1 MSQLLLFAYFLE
13 SGLLLLV
20 VPWSTFWERN
30 FFVESV
36 PALAAVL
43 TNPYVRGAI
52 SGLGAVCLGAAFA
65 ELGGVLT
72 RGRARDARGFDSL
85 TDGH

>member
-13 SGLLLLV
+13 SGLLLLI
-20 VPWSTFWERN
+20 VPWSAFWERN

-36 PALAAVL
+36 PALGAVL

-52 SGLGAVCLGAAFA
+52 SGIGAVCLGAAFA

-72 RGRARDARGFDSL
+72 RSRGRAERRFDSP
-85 TDGH
+85 TSGH